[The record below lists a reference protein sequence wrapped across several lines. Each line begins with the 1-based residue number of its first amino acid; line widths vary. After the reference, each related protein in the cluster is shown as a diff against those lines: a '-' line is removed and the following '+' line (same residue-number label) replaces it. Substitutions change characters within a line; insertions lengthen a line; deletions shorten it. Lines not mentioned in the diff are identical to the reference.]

1 MLGELGVRPRKSW
14 GQHFLCD
21 ANVARKMVAALG
33 PSEQILE
40 IGPGLGALTTL
51 LAETGASVV
60 AIERDPLM
68 VQSLASLSS
77 PSSSSIPPSLSSL
90 SSLPVTVIEADVLDY
105 DIGSVFDGSFVVVAN
120 LPYYITSPILERLFA
135 LRTRITK
142 MVLTMQTEV
151 ADRLLSPPGTK
162 TYGSLSLFAQYHAE
176 IRRLFT
182 IPPTCFYPPPE
193 VQSTVVELIPVP
205 PRLSPAEEATFRKL
219 VRAGF
224 GTRRKTLRNALKP
237 LFSPDQLA
245 ALPIDLSRR
254 AETLSLEEFVAL
266 AKSLQP
272 QN

>member
-1 MLGELGVRPRKSW
+1 
-14 GQHFLCD
+14 
-21 ANVARKMVAALG
+21 
-33 PSEQILE
+33 
-40 IGPGLGALTTL
+40 
-51 LAETGASVV
+51 
-60 AIERDPLM
+60 
-68 VQSLASLSS
+68 
-77 PSSSSIPPSLSSL
+77 
-90 SSLPVTVIEADVLDY
+90 
-105 DIGSVFDGSFVVVAN
+105 
-120 LPYYITSPILERLFA
+120 LERLFA